1 MHTTQTSKVLSFSMM
16 LILCRY
22 QIVLYCGWINCPWVW
37 FYPRN
42 QRWLGEIMNP
52 AMCNFR
58 RALLNEHQGLSS
70 TVMYSFNI
78 YDKKKHLFLSSST
91 DCKSYGNWI
100 VVLEWPSNWKIMMQL
115 LFLTLYQT
123 ETGLT
128 VSIPDHISNS
138 PYRLPYSYHDV
149 SFENSVLN
157 QLTIAQLIFLF
168 ILITCLLGMVL
179 IWWGEILLWWL
190 VGVKG

>member
-91 DCKSYGNWI
+91 DCKSYRNWI

-115 LFLTLYQT
+115 LFLPLYQT

-128 VSIPDHISNS
+128 VSIPDHKSNS
-138 PYRLPYSYHDV
+138 PSCLPYSSHDV

-157 QLTIAQLIFLF
+157 QITIAQSLFLSLVF
-168 ILITCLLGMVL
+168 LA
-179 IWWGEILLWWL
+179 WYWYGEEKFCYGDSWES
-190 VGVKG
+190 KGKQ